1 MIRRSV
7 ITHLTVVSIGLVA
20 ACGSSSN
27 APGSGGTSNSPQDA
41 VNCSSLDPSDCGGD
55 PTGTWLLSSVCA
67 QSQIPIGSSLPAA
80 CSSTVVSVTP
90 GAGSGETTF
99 GNGAYTTNATI
110 SLSATTELSAACLS
124 AVGSGADPSVTCA
137 AVGPASASATPGLS
151 LTCSLQSGSCKCSGG
166 YSNTDT
172 ASGTYT
178 VSNNQLSLKPIS
190 DSNNDLTPSTTTF
203 CVRSGFL
210 IIETPAPVSGAQPFH
225 LVFKKQ

>member
-7 ITHLTVVSIGLVA
+7 PKLFTMISVGLVA
-20 ACGSSSN
+20 GCGSSSST
-27 APGSGGTSNSPQDA
+27 PGSGGTSNSPQDA
-41 VNCSSLDPSDCGGD
+41 VTCSSLDPSDCGGD

-90 GAGSGETTF
+90 GTGSGEASF

-110 SLSATTELSAACLS
+110 NLTATTELSSACLS
-124 AVGSGADPSVTCA
+124 AIGPGADASITCA
-137 AVGPASASATPGLS
+137 AIGPASASATPGLS

-172 ASGTYT
+172 ASGAYT
-178 VSNNQLSLKPIS
+178 VSGNQLSLKPVS